1 MLLDQETLWGKPYLS
16 QGTSRSDASLLDLV
30 SSQEAERGQ
39 APPLRSSQIEE
50 TRTVLLTPSWK
61 EEVTTRVRPEHPVP
75 LPTQRVILLYDL
87 PSIQAPHLQAQMAS
101 DGHGQ
106 ELKVKNWH
114 SSQSR
119 REQRFQDAV
128 VQLIQEL
135 QHLQQSR
142 PARPVLI
149 QVVVVHREEPSFL
162 AALASVLKTT
172 QQEYPKLRGQLIE
185 VEGEPG
191 EGELL
196 AWLHENQLQM
206 SQEPH
211 ILYRDG
217 KRWVAQW
224 QERPPG
230 LAPTNILW
238 KEGAGLKLAL
248 ITLNT
253 GRLTLPSAA
262 TGASKTAL
270 EICRRWCNERI
281 QWGVP
286 IGKHEAI
293 AEKIGR
299 MIWRYCLS
307 CSTIRTAIAKKAEVE
322 HHRATLEAA

>member
-1 MLLDQETLWGKPYLS
+1 MRCPQKWLDQLLSVETQKGHTAQCLRTLGFQCTQNSAENIKEHLLTRSPWACTKGSEQNVLLDQETLWGKPYLS

-119 REQRFQDAV
+119 REQRFEDAV

-172 QQEYPKLRGQLIE
+172 QQEYPKRRGQLIE

-238 KEGAGLKLAL
+238 KEGGCYLISGGAGGL
-248 ITLNT
+248 
-253 GRLTLPSAA
+253 GRLFVQ
-262 TGASKTAL
+262 
-270 EICRRWCNERI
+270 EI
-281 QWGVP
+281 
-286 IGKHEAI
+286 
-293 AEKIGR
+293 
-299 MIWRYCLS
+299 
-307 CSTIRTAIAKKAEVE
+307 
-322 HHRATLEAA
+322 